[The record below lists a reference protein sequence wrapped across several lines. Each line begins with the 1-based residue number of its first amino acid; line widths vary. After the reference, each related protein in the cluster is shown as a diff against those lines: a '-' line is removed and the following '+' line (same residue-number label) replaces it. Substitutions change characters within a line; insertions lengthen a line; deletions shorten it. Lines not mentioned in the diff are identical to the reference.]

1 MLRQWYHAEADAAPD
16 SDAGFSSEASRGIA
30 ALYQHLLQPDRSLR
44 WPFMRTL
51 IRCFDSASDLL
62 TPGAPPDDPRSA
74 KTSCCCIGGIGHY
87 RERVQSFAC
96 HQFEMHDYFV
106 CVQ

>member
-1 MLRQWYHAEADAAPD
+1 MHRQWYHAEADIAPD
-16 SDAGFSSEASRGIA
+16 TDAGFSSEASRGMA
-30 ALYQHLLQPDRSLR
+30 ALYLHLLQPDRSRR

-62 TPGAPPDDPRSA
+62 TPGAAPADPRSVKA
-74 KTSCCCIGGIGHY
+74 SCHCTGGSGRY
-87 RERVQSFAC
+87 RERMQSFAC
-96 HQFEMHDYFV
+96 HRFEMHDYLQ

>member
-1 MLRQWYHAEADAAPD
+1 MHRQADAASD
-16 SDAGFSSEASRGIA
+16 TDAGFSNEASRGMA
-30 ALYQHLLQPDRSLR
+30 AVYLHLLQPDRSLR

-62 TPGAPPDDPRSA
+62 TRGAAPADPRSVKA
-74 KTSCCCIGGIGHY
+74 SRHRTGGTGHH
-87 RERVQSFAC
+87 RERMQSFAC
-96 HQFEMHDYFV
+96 YQLEMQNYFV